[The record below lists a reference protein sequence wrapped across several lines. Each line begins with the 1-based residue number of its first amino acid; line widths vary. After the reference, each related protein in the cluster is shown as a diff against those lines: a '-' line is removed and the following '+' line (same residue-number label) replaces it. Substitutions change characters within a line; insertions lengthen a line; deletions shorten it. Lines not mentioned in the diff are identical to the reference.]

1 MGSNDVANVVGQ
13 GAMQV
18 RRRCSPMALVIS
30 DADTTVGHPG
40 ELGVAVTAL
49 RRLIKSDICTIS
61 LIQCS
66 TYNVIKK
73 LN

>member
-1 MGSNDVANVVGQ
+1 MGPNDVANVVGQ

-40 ELGVAVTAL
+40 DL
-49 RRLIKSDICTIS
+49 RRLQLPTRPSGVPLGCEGI
-61 LIQCS
+61 
-66 TYNVIKK
+66 
-73 LN
+73 